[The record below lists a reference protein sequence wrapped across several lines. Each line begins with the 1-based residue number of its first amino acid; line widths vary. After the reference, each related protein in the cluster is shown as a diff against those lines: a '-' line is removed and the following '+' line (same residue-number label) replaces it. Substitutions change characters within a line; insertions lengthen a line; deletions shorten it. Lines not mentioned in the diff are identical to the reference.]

1 MASLNFGKKQKKKA
15 IPEKINFTPVLHAKQ
30 REMWGDNHR
39 FLCLSCGRRFGKAL
53 ALDTPILK
61 KGGIW
66 STVGEL
72 QIGDWIYDDRGEPV
86 EVTELHG
93 TYFDRPCYRV
103 HFDNGDSIVAD
114 ADDKS
119 NKFWASDSSTESLR
133 CLRRWYASPVP
144 AGISLPT
151 ITFSLSPRSS
161 SRLAII
167 AASVN
172 TLVVSWK
179 EAAEINEL
187 VDKLALVIPNNINS

>member
-114 ADDKS
+114 AEHEWSLFCEGDEELKNYTTRRLYQKIS
-119 NKFWASDSSTESLR
+119 LGENIKLPQYILPRVKETNSIHKAKKIITIIPVPTVPVKNNPLPSLR
-133 CLRRWYASPVP
+133 FLRKF
-144 AGISLPT
+144 LQ
-151 ITFSLSPRSS
+151 
-161 SRLAII
+161 
-167 AASVN
+167 
-172 TLVVSWK
+172 
-179 EAAEINEL
+179 
-187 VDKLALVIPNNINS
+187 